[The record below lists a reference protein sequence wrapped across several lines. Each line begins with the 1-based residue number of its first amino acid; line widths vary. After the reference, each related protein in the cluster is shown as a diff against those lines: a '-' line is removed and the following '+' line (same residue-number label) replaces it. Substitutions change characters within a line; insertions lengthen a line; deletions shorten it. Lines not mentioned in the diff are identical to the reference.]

1 MNKFDKIFPNE
12 NRGVKVNKNYIKI
25 ILIYF
30 HFIVNLIV
38 ILIYMSHNQ
47 GQVTGVLYYF
57 LFSKDE
63 LKEINID
70 NNEKNYNQMIQIKNV
85 IKKKIE

>member
-1 MNKFDKIFPNE
+1 MNKFDKIFPNK

-38 ILIYMSHNQ
+38 TLIYMSHNQ
-47 GQVTGVLYYF
+47 GQVTGFLYYF